1 MPENPLFPL
10 REKSAGWMLK
20 AISKWI
26 DEELSLQLKPVGLSR
41 VQFPILMVLLE
52 EEGLTQVEIGKKISM
67 PGYATSRNIDQLE
80 HRNLVKRQLH
90 ESSRRSHNIYLTPQ
104 GKQLAPQLISVANR
118 ISERLLDPLEDYEK
132 ETFTMFLNRVVTS
145 VVLNSSKHKK

>member
-26 DEELSLQLKPVGLSR
+26 DEELSLHLKPVGLSR

-80 HRNLVKRQLH
+80 NKNLVKRQLH

>member
-1 MPENPLFPL
+1 MLENPTYPP

-20 AISKWI
+20 AISNWI

-41 VQFPILMVLLE
+41 VQFPIMMVLIE

-118 ISERLLDPLEDYEK
+118 ISERLLDPLEDDEK
-132 ETFTMFLNRVVTS
+132 ETFKIFLNRVATS
-145 VVLNSSKHKK
+145 AVLKSIEHKK

>member
-1 MPENPLFPL
+1 
-10 REKSAGWMLK
+10 MLK
-20 AISKWI
+20 AISNWI

-41 VQFPILMVLLE
+41 VQFPIMMVLIE

-118 ISERLLDPLEDYEK
+118 ISERLLDPLEDDEK
-132 ETFTMFLNRVVTS
+132 ETFKIFLNRVATS
-145 VVLNSSKHKK
+145 AVLKSIEHKK

>member
-26 DEELSLQLKPVGLSR
+26 DEELSLHLKTVGLSR

-80 HRNLVKRQLH
+80 NKNLVKRQLH

>member
-1 MPENPLFPL
+1 MLKNPTYPP

-20 AISKWI
+20 AISNWI

-41 VQFPILMVLLE
+41 VQFPIMMVLIE

-118 ISERLLDPLEDYEK
+118 ISERLLDPLEDDEK
-132 ETFTMFLNRVVTS
+132 ETFKIFLNRVATS
-145 VVLNSSKHKK
+145 AVLKSIEHKK

>member
-1 MPENPLFPL
+1 
-10 REKSAGWMLK
+10 
-20 AISKWI
+20 
-26 DEELSLQLKPVGLSR
+26 
-41 VQFPILMVLLE
+41 MVLLE

-80 HRNLVKRQLH
+80 NKNLVKRQLH